1 MQEKTNKADLI
12 KKLKELV
19 KELEKSFNE
28 QNKENDAEKKL

>member
-19 KELEKSFNE
+19 KQLEKSFNE